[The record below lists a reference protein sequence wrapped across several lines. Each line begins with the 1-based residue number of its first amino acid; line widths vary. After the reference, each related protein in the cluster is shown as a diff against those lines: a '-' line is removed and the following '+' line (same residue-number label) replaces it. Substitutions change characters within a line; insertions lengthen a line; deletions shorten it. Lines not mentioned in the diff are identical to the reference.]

1 MEFLLYLCNTASAA
15 MLLLNYSLIKLLTIM
30 TPQERKEAFIQ
41 ELQNRIEGWLSGDSL
56 TTKFETCSSAP
67 SFGWSVEE
75 YMYMPL
81 VADRLRKKGYTVS
94 SSVNW
99 GVTDWRIAV

>member
-1 MEFLLYLCNTASAA
+1 
-15 MLLLNYSLIKLLTIM
+15 M
-30 TPQERKEAFIQ
+30 TPLERKEQFIT

-56 TTKFETCSSAP
+56 TTKFKTCKDAP

-75 YMYMPL
+75 YMYMPI
-81 VADRLRKKGYTVS
+81 VADRLRKKGYSVS

-99 GVTDWRIAV
+99 GVTDWLIAV

>member
-1 MEFLLYLCNTASAA
+1 MSEVKTLS
-15 MLLLNYSLIKLLTIM
+15 
-30 TPQERKEAFIQ
+30 PQEKKEQFVQ
-41 ELQNRIEGWLSGDSL
+41 ELMGRIESRLGGDYL
-56 TTKFETCSSAP
+56 TTRFETCSQAP

-81 VADRLRKKGYTVS
+81 VASRLREKGYSVS

-99 GVTDWRIAV
+99 GVTDWVIAV